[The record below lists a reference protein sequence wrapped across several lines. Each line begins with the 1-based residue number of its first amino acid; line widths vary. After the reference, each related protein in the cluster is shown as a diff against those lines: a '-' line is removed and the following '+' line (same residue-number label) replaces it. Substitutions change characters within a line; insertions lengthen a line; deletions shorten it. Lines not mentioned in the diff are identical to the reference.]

1 MIKKIFWILV
11 VFLLL
16 LSLIVIY
23 MTLEKQKKG
32 SIIGTKFSDIIKDN
46 RDRLDEMCEYTIKTD
61 IELFKKNFPA
71 EVEILFRDF
80 HEKGLSRVAIDE
92 EKNDKMRMIFYKK
105 DGFYCCVDMN
115 AYLIIFS
122 MYSELEAWPYQAYM
136 SDPEVMERLHRN
148 INQNRRFDYMVGEN
162 PKLSDEILKN
172 IKDLKI
178 TKGDFLK
185 IYSVA
190 MIHYSL
196 LNIYVHKMNAIM
208 KDPNNNVR
216 VLNMFVDDDLNNFLS
231 QRDMWPMAFTG
242 YEHEMREKKN
252 RTITI
257 LEIVFSVIIIFLII
271 FIVNEVRKEAF
282 CSVVDAVL
290 LNNGLS
296 LDWRRK
302 IILKNWP
309 LFFYQPP
316 VEKIKKI
323 IFSNIQE
330 IEIGLIKREV
340 ASIFSSLA
348 QEDMDQET
356 KKSVSGILEKIKN
369 GNCSMEQSK
378 ELLQT
383 VKDMI
388 FAANNRIGA
397 PSRIIEIL
405 PPKKQGRGESK
416 RSILLKDVAK
426 INYFMGLSLDD
437 LSMKQLT
444 NLYSVLS
451 LFKRDEI
458 KKSFSEIRTLL
469 ANEEFMSL
477 VRLGHKKEALKFL

>member
-1 MIKKIFWILV
+1 
-11 VFLLL
+11 
-16 LSLIVIY
+16 
-23 MTLEKQKKG
+23 
-32 SIIGTKFSDIIKDN
+32 
-46 RDRLDEMCEYTIKTD
+46 
-61 IELFKKNFPA
+61 
-71 EVEILFRDF
+71 
-80 HEKGLSRVAIDE
+80 
-92 EKNDKMRMIFYKK
+92 
-105 DGFYCCVDMN
+105 
-115 AYLIIFS
+115 
-122 MYSELEAWPYQAYM
+122 
-136 SDPEVMERLHRN
+136 
-148 INQNRRFDYMVGEN
+148 
-162 PKLSDEILKN
+162 
-172 IKDLKI
+172 
-178 TKGDFLK
+178 
-185 IYSVA
+185 
-190 MIHYSL
+190 
-196 LNIYVHKMNAIM
+196 MNAIM

-330 IEIGLIKREV
+330 IEIGLIEREV